1 MRKNNR
7 SAVTWFSIMARVT
20 EIFLE
25 GAPDKEQPPLAV
37 IFYFS
42 VSIEASFMDPFKI
55 KNPANAGLLF
65 VIPTGFKPVT
75 F

>member
-1 MRKNNR
+1 MFTGRRDYAACGGVIRCRGLRTKSSRLRR
-7 SAVTWFSIMARVT
+7 SFF
-20 EIFLE
+20 IF
-25 GAPDKEQPPLAV
+25 Q
-37 IFYFS
+37 
-42 VSIEASFMDPFKI
+42 VSLEASFMDPFKI